1 MHLIDQFASPIIY
14 AHRGA
19 SRYAPENTLA
29 AFRLAYSMGTPAFE
43 LDTMLTGDGVPV
55 VIHDDTLD
63 RTTDGHGKVG
73 GMSLSQIRQYDAGQ
87 RFSDEFRGEGIPTLE
102 AVLDE
107 FKGKMLINVELKNY
121 STPFD
126 ALPKRV
132 AELARK
138 MNNLDSL
145 IFSSFQPLNLLR
157 IKKLLPAAKTAL
169 LVDEGIA
176 WRMLAS
182 PVLARLSPQYIHPHK
197 SYITEKYLK
206 DEHKRGRRVNTWTVN
221 EIAEAELFFNWGI
234 DGLITDDPKAMLELL
249 AHFH

>member
-1 MHLIDQFASPIIY
+1 
-14 AHRGA
+14 
-19 SRYAPENTLA
+19 
-29 AFRLAYSMGTPAFE
+29 
-43 LDTMLTGDGVPV
+43 
-55 VIHDDTLD
+55 
-63 RTTDGHGKVG
+63 
-73 GMSLSQIRQYDAGQ
+73 
-87 RFSDEFRGEGIPTLE
+87 
-102 AVLDE
+102 
-107 FKGKMLINVELKNY
+107 
-121 STPFD
+121 
-126 ALPKRV
+126 V

-169 LVDEGIA
+169 LVDEGIG

-182 PVLARLSPQYIHPHK
+182 PAFSSLFPEFIHPHK

-221 EIAEAELFFNWGI
+221 EIVEAERFFKWGI
-234 DGLITDDPKAMLELL
+234 DGVITDDPKAMLELL